1 MALRFPIYLDYSA
14 TTPVDPRAFETM
26 RPYFTEVFGNAASAT
41 HSFGHAAQDA
51 VLRARNQVAALLNVE
66 QDDRQGAREIVFT
79 SGATEAN
86 NLAIKGVAA
95 TYRDKGRHLI
105 TQATEHK
112 AVIESCQRLSS
123 EGFEITWLPVDRNG
137 RVSAQQV
144 ADAIR
149 PDTLL
154 VSIMYAN
161 NETGTI
167 QPMRQ
172 IGTVCKQREVF
183 FHTDATQAVGKVPID
198 VHADGIDLLSLSA
211 HKFYGPKGTGA
222 LFVRRKGPRVRLMP
236 LFDGGGH
243 ERGYRS
249 GTLNVPGIVGLGAA
263 CEIAMR
269 EIPAESK
276 RLSTLRDEFES
287 RILSSL
293 DRVQINGDSEHRLPH
308 VSNLSFAA
316 ADGSSILRALDDV
329 ALSSG
334 SACTSASLQA
344 SHVLRA
350 MGIEDELAH
359 NSIRFSL
366 GRFTTQEEVDY
377 VADKVIRA
385 VTACRGEPRVRPA
398 PAPIAGA

>member
-14 TTPVDPRAFETM
+14 TTPVDPHAFESM

-66 QDDRQGAREIVFT
+66 QDERQGAREIVFT

-112 AVIESCQRLSS
+112 SVIESCQRLAS
-123 EGFEITWLPVDRNG
+123 EGFEITWLPVDRTG
-137 RVSAQQV
+137 RVNVEQLAG
-144 ADAIR
+144 AIR

-161 NETGTI
+161 NETGTL
-167 QPMRQ
+167 QPIRE
-172 IGTVCKQREVF
+172 IGAICKAREVF
-183 FHTDATQAVGKVPID
+183 FHTDATQAAGKVPID

-211 HKFYGPKGTGA
+211 HKCYGPKGSGA

-236 LFDGGGH
+236 LLDGGGH

-263 CEIAMR
+263 CEIARRDMP
-269 EIPAESK
+269 EESN
-276 RLSTLRDEFES
+276 RLSTMRNDFES
-287 RILSSL
+287 RVLSAL
-293 DRVQINGDSEHRLPH
+293 DRVSVNGDVAHRLPH

-316 ADGSSILRALDDV
+316 ADGSSILRALDDI

-334 SACTSASLQA
+334 SACTSASMQA

-350 MGIEDELAH
+350 MGIADELAH

-366 GRFTTQEEVDY
+366 GRFTTAEELDY
-377 VADKVIRA
+377 VAKKLIRA
-385 VTACRGEPRVRPA
+385 VASCRSEPRVRPVVA
-398 PAPIAGA
+398 TCDS